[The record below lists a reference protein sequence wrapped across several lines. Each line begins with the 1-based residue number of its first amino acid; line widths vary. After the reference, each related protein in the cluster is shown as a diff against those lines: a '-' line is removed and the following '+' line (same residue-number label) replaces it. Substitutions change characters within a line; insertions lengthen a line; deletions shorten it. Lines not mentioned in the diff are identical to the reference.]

1 MNRHETSQHRHW
13 STRLLL
19 LGLLLCG
26 TLASA
31 DEAPLSRIAFG
42 SCNRSDQAQP
52 IWPAVLQLRP
62 QLWIW
67 SGDIIYADTEEMD
80 KMARLYQQQKS
91 QPDYQKLLACC
102 QVIGTW
108 DDHDYGRNDGDRNYP
123 KKHDSQR
130 LLLDFLDEPANS
142 PRRHQAGVYTS
153 HLQGPPGQRVKVILL
168 DTRFQREPPGPT
180 ADILGAEQW
189 QWLAREL
196 DPASAELF
204 ILVSSIQVIPLEH
217 RHEKWA
223 NHPASRARLL
233 QLLADARLP
242 ALMLLSGDRHFAEIM
257 RLDLDRLPYPLF
269 EITSS
274 GLTHSWKRFPGE
286 PNRYRVGEPYTDLN
300 HGVLLIDWQGNQPRV
315 EVQIRDRDGQ
325 PQLRQLIQFSR
336 NP

>member
-1 MNRHETSQHRHW
+1 MKRGETHRRRRGAGHF
-13 STRLLL
+13 LL

-31 DEAPLSRIAFG
+31 SDAPLDRIAFG

-52 IWPAVLQLRP
+52 IWPAVLQFRP

-80 KMARLYQQQKS
+80 RMAKLYQQQKS

-108 DDHDYGRNDGDRNYP
+108 DDHDYGRNDGDRSYRQ
-123 KKHDSQR
+123 KVESQR
-130 LLLDFLDEPANS
+130 LLLDFLDEPASS
-142 PRRHQAGVYTS
+142 PRRRQAGVYAS

-168 DTRFQREPPGPT
+168 DTRSQREPPGPM
-180 ADILGAEQW
+180 ADMLGAEQW
-189 QWLAREL
+189 QWLTQEL
-196 DPASAELF
+196 DPDSAELF
-204 ILVSSIQVIPLEH
+204 ILVSSIQVIPVEH

-223 NHPASRARLL
+223 NHPASRTRLL

-242 ALMLLSGDRHFAEIM
+242 ALILLSGDRHFAEIM
-257 RLDLDRLPYPLF
+257 RIDLDTLPYPLF
-269 EITSS
+269 EVTSS

-286 PNRYRVGEPYTDLN
+286 PNRYRIGEPYTDLH
-300 HGVLLIDWQGNQPRV
+300 HGVLLIDWQGDQPRV
-315 EVQIRDRDGQ
+315 EVQIRDRDGH
-325 PQLRQLIQFSR
+325 PQLRQPIQFNR